1 MELGWGTLVLIVM
14 AAAGFW
20 FLRDSLVARERA
32 NAAAMEACQRLSL
45 QFLDGTVAF
54 ARLSFAR
61 ELGQLALRRTY
72 VFDYTANSIERR
84 QGFVILL
91 GRRVESVGYAPGEER
106 RRQPEPA
113 VPTIALSATFTPPPP
128 AEPPAAPPVE
138 TAQVFDLADWRAR
151 HRGAE
156 QQQSPSQRRTGATDH
171 TNGQDHHH

>member
-1 MELGWGTLVLIVM
+1 MQLGWGALVLIVM
-14 AAAGFW
+14 AAAAFW
-20 FLRDSLVARERA
+20 FLRDSLAARERA

-61 ELGQLALRRTY
+61 EQGLLGIRRTY

-84 QGFVILL
+84 QGFVILF

-106 RRQPEPA
+106 RGQPQPPA
-113 VPTIALSATFTPPPP
+113 PSLSLSATFTPPPP
-128 AEPPAAPPVE
+128 AEPEEPRQVE
-138 TAQVFDLADWRAR
+138 SAQVFDLADWRAR
-151 HRGAE
+151 RRGTE
-156 QQQSPSQRRTGATDH
+156 QQQTPSQRRTGATDH